1 LISKKTVRGSLAFA
15 TKPHTETH
23 NQFIFSSNTMN
34 SYFVTA
40 SGVTVETSGSV
51 VVYPQGYSQ
60 CYQVPVNYNYNTAH
74 AVHIPN
80 SAMTSSCI
88 RQDSVSSV
96 ATAKTYDNASAPSLD
111 DLPSR

>member
-1 LISKKTVRGSLAFA
+1 
-15 TKPHTETH
+15 
-23 NQFIFSSNTMN
+23 MN

-51 VVYPQGYSQ
+51 VVYPRGYSQ
-60 CYQVPVNYNYNTAH
+60 CYQVPIPVNYNYNTAH

-80 SAMTSSCI
+80 SAMTSSYI